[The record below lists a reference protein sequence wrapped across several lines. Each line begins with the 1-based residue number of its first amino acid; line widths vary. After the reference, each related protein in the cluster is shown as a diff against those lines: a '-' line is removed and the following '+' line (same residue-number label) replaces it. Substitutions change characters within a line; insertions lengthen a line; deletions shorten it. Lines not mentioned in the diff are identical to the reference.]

1 MQKNPVLKREV
12 RANMRSPKLI
22 LSIIGFNLVLAL
34 SGFVFLAFFEEAQ
47 PLERLFLELFFQ
59 EDAASSMSDNE
70 LAYNSIRLLYCL
82 LIMLEF
88 VLLFFI
94 IPTLT
99 GSMIAGERE
108 HQTLDLMLTTQLT
121 PKTIVFGKLLAMMKT
136 ILMILISTLPI
147 LSLVNVFGSFSA
159 FDMIAS
165 FGVMLVVSF
174 FLGSIGLLFS
184 AWIKRS
190 VPATLCTYIVL
201 LGLCILPLMLVRLT
215 PELIGSSGGRPATFA
230 YTLAML
236 MNPLLTVVCLLKM
249 RFGAEAS
256 FISYLENTTHLAADS
271 PIARHWLIMSLLFQV
286 TIAYL
291 LVLLSSK
298 YLQPRYRRREMNGAI
313 KERMSSEA
321 ETAKEDE
328 KESK

>member
-34 SGFVFLAFFEEAQ
+34 SGFIFLAFFEEAQ

-59 EDAASSMSDNE
+59 EKASSMTANE

-82 LIMLEF
+82 LILLEF

-147 LSLVNVFGSFSA
+147 LSLVNVFGSFSVL
-159 FDMIAS
+159 DMLAS

-174 FLGSIGLLFS
+174 FLGSVGLLFS

-201 LGLCILPLMLVRLT
+201 VGLCVLPLILVRLM
-215 PELIGSSGGRPATFA
+215 PELTGSSGGRPATFA
-230 YTLAML
+230 YSLAML
-236 MNPLLTVVCLLKM
+236 MNPLLTIVCLLKM

-256 FISYLENTTHLAADS
+256 FVSYLESTTHLAADS
-271 PIARHWLIMSLLFQV
+271 PIVKHWLIMSLLLQV

-291 LVLLSSK
+291 LVLLSTK

-313 KERMSSEA
+313 KEKMSSES
-321 ETAKEDE
+321 ETADE
-328 KESK
+328 KESS

>member
-34 SGFVFLAFFEEAQ
+34 TGFIFLAFFEEAE
-47 PLERLFLELFFQ
+47 PLERLFLELFFR
-59 EDAASSMSDNE
+59 EDAARSMTAGE

-82 LIMLEF
+82 LVLLEF
-88 VLLFFI
+88 GLLFFI

-108 HQTLDLMLTTQLT
+108 HQTLDLMLTTQLS
-121 PKTIVFGKLLAMMKT
+121 PKTIVFGKLMAMMKT

-147 LSLVNVFGSFSA
+147 LSLVYVFGSFSL
-159 FDMIAS
+159 FDMFAS

-174 FLGSIGLLFS
+174 FIGSIGLLFS

-201 LGLCILPLMLVRLT
+201 LGMCILPLVIARLI
-215 PELIGSSGGRPATFA
+215 PDVVGPGGSRSASFLH
-230 YTLAML
+230 TLAL
-236 MNPLLTVVCLLKM
+236 LLNPLLSIVCLLKV
-249 RFGAEAS
+249 RFGAESS
-256 FISYLENTTHLAADS
+256 FISYLENSTNMAAET
-271 PIARHWLIMSLLFQV
+271 PIVRHWLIMSLMLQIV
-286 TIAYL
+286 VAYL
-291 LVLLSSK
+291 LVLLATK
-298 YLQPRYRRREMNGAI
+298 YLQPKYRRREMNSAI
-313 KERMSSEA
+313 KERMSAEEASE
-321 ETAKEDE
+321 ER
-328 KESK
+328 KES

>member
-34 SGFVFLAFFEEAQ
+34 SGFIFLAFFEEAQ

-59 EDAASSMSDNE
+59 EKASSMTANE

-82 LIMLEF
+82 LILLEF

-147 LSLVNVFGSFSA
+147 LSLVNVFGSFSVL
-159 FDMIAS
+159 DMLAS

-174 FLGSIGLLFS
+174 FLGSVGLLFS

-201 LGLCILPLMLVRLT
+201 VGLCVLPLILVRLM
-215 PELIGSSGGRPATFA
+215 PELTGSSGGRPATFA
-230 YTLAML
+230 YSLAML
-236 MNPLLTVVCLLKM
+236 MNPLLTIVCLLKM

-256 FISYLENTTHLAADS
+256 FVSYLESTTHLAADS
-271 PIARHWLIMSLLFQV
+271 PIVKHWLIMSLLLQV

-291 LVLLSSK
+291 LVLLSTK

-313 KERMSSEA
+313 KEKMSTES
-321 ETAKEDE
+321 ETADE
-328 KESK
+328 KESS